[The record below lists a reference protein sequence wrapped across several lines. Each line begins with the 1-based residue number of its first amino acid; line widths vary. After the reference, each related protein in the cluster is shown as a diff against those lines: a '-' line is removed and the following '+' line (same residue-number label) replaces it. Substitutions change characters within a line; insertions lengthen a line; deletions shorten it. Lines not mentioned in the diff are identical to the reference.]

1 MICWPS
7 PLPDLQHLLS
17 PRPHDWKS
25 RGKEKASLTLPL
37 RFPSLAFLAALS
49 HAISPTGQSPG
60 SVDCRNSAPTHSQ
73 ITPWWQTAGAGQLTP
88 PSQPPVQEVG
98 PGGRLAPL
106 SLLPPSLLTSLW
118 AQLTSDSGPLK
129 SLLQPTGLGLK
140 PAPLAPG
147 SPAESSPLL
156 PED

>member
-1 MICWPS
+1 MWFAGPPHSLTSNTSSLLDPMTGNPVGKKKQVWHFPWGFRALRSWLFLTPS
-7 PLPDLQHLLS
+7 PPQA
-17 PRPHDWKS
+17 RAQEVWIA
-25 RGKEKASLTLPL
+25 ET
-37 RFPSLAFLAALS
+37 
-49 HAISPTGQSPG
+49 
-60 SVDCRNSAPTHSQ
+60 APTHSQ

-106 SLLPPSLLTSLW
+106 SLLPPSLLPSLW

-140 PAPLAPG
+140 PAPPAPG